1 MKQSGG
7 YLDGVA
13 PDGLMGLGPG
23 ESSVPSILAKS
34 GLIRDSFSLCF
45 NDDDSG
51 QIIFGDRGS
60 TIQQST
66 AFLPLDGS

>member
-51 QIIFGDRGS
+51 QIIFGDQGS